1 MTIKLKANLLNS
13 GLPLTPLSHFTGSA
27 LPVLVTDVPLIRAGQ
42 TVTGVRVTVTN
53 ADGVETVAPCSLGG
67 MWWTCIFPASLFTAY
82 GVVSAGLKVELVMGA
97 HTEIIAIGDIEF
109 KRSSAEAQ
117 PGVPSNFVSMK
128 GGDVFIKSRMVGD
141 VQHYAK
147 QTIRYDEDM
156 GAWGAEWTGEYVL
169 DQSGNFVE
177 VTE

>member
-13 GLPLTPLSHFTGSA
+13 GLPLKPLNHFTGSA
-27 LPVLVTDVPLIRAGQ
+27 LPVLVADVPLIRAGR

-53 ADGVETVAPCSLGG
+53 ADGVETVAPCALGG
-67 MWWTCIFPASLFTAY
+67 MWWTCIFPASLFTSY
-82 GVVSAGLKVELVMGA
+82 GVVTAGLKVELVMGA
-97 HTEIIAIGDIEF
+97 HTEIIAIGDIDF
-109 KRSSAEAQ
+109 RRSTAEAQ
-117 PGVPSNFVSMK
+117 PGVPHDFVSMK
-128 GGDVFIKSRMVGD
+128 GGDVFIKSRIVEG

-147 QTIRYDEDM
+147 QTIRYDEEM

-177 VTE
+177 VVE